1 MFTGIIEEI
10 GRVRSIE
17 KRSGYQQTILH
28 AALVLEGMKVGDS
41 VTLNGVCHTVVAFDT
56 QGFTVESVAET
67 LQRTT
72 LGDIRVGD
80 GVNLER
86 ALQLGDRLD
95 GHLVAGHV
103 DGVGRVLERQVDAD
117 NVNLRFEMPELLAP
131 YVAEKGSVTIDG
143 ISLTVVS
150 VTARAFGVTVIP
162 HTLAVTMLSERTVG
176 DRVNLEVDMIARYL
190 ERLVTFGR
198 VSPAQGLTEVALKEM
213 GYGG

>member
-17 KRSGYQQTILH
+17 KRSGYQQTTIQ
-28 AALVLEGMKVGDS
+28 AALVLKGMKVGDS
-41 VTLNGVCHTVVAFDT
+41 ITLNGACHTAVAFDT

-72 LGDIRVGD
+72 LGDIGVGD

-95 GHLVAGHV
+95 GHLVSGHV
-103 DGVGRVLERQVDAD
+103 DGVGRVLERKEDAD
-117 NVNLRFEMPELLAP
+117 NVTFRFEMSELLSP
-131 YVAEKGSVTIDG
+131 YVVEKGSVTIDG

-150 VTARAFGVTVIP
+150 VTDRTFGVTLIP
-162 HTLAVTMLSERTVG
+162 HTLAITMFSERTVG

-198 VSPAQGLTEVALKEM
+198 MSPAQGLTEIALKEM
-213 GYGG
+213 GFRG